1 MEIKKIYDLFLTT
14 DGISFHKARKN
25 TMFFNI
31 KREKIFDALKKDV
44 SYVVTNNKNKKFI
57 KYCSEYNNKIIFV
70 DNVAQTM
77 IQLAKYHRE
86 YLNFPIIAITGSC
99 GKTTTKELI
108 STVLSKKYSIKKT
121 RQSCNTILENAI
133 DILNTKKNDILILE
147 IAGGRN
153 IEKMINKFNIIKPNI
168 GIITKIGLAHIGR
181 YENAE
186 TIKNIKGQLY
196 DYFNEN
202 DGVVFCP
209 LEDTVLY
216 EMTQQRKN
224 MDVKYYSNTI
234 GKDYKNNL
242 IGDYNIN
249 NISTAVAIGKYF
261 GISEEDIK
269 EAIASYVP
277 KNHRSQLKITNKNN
291 KLVIDCYNANPT
303 AMEACLNSFNK
314 MNDENKVLILGD
326 MLEMGSKSIDYHK
339 EVLLKADT
347 IKSDMI
353 ILVGK
358 DFSKAYDEIKEK
370 LKSNFILFKNVE
382 KCKHFFTINTLNNKL
397 ILLKGSHG
405 IHLEKLIK
413 IF

>member
-1 MEIKKIYDLFLTT
+1 MYFDLRNKN
-14 DGISFHKARKN
+14 ISNVF
-25 TMFFNI
+25 
-31 KREKIFDALKKDV
+31 EKGV
-44 SYVVTNNKNKKFI
+44 SYIVTSNKNII
-57 KYCSEYNNKIIFV
+57 KYHPEQSNKIILV
-70 DNVAQTM
+70 DNVRKT
-77 IQLAKYHRE
+77 IINLAKYHRQQ
-86 YLNFPIIAITGSC
+86 LNIPIVAITGSC
-99 GKTTTKELI
+99 GKTTTKELL
-108 STVLSKKYSIKKT
+108 SEVLSKKYSVKKT
-121 RQSCNTILENAI
+121 INNENVFIQNATTILR
-133 DILNTKKNDILILE
+133 TKSSNDILILE
-147 IAGGRN
+147 VAPQKGRDLFIN
-153 IEKMINKFNIIKPNI
+153 FNMIQPTV

-181 YENAE
+181 Y
-186 TIKNIKGQLY
+186 KNIEGVKKCKGRLY

-209 LEDTVLY
+209 LEDTVLC
-216 EMTQQRKN
+216 EMAQQRKN
-224 MDVKYYSNTI
+224 MNVKYFSNTI

-249 NISTAVAIGKYF
+249 NISAVVAIGKYF
-261 GISEEDIK
+261 GVSEEDIK

-347 IKSDMI
+347 IKTDMI
-353 ILVGK
+353 ILVGE
-358 DFSKAYDEIKEK
+358 DFSKAYDEIKKE
-370 LKSNFILFKNVE
+370 LNSNFLFFKNVE
-382 KCKHFFTINTLNNKL
+382 KCKHFFTMIPLNNKL

-405 IHLEKLIK
+405 IHLAELVK